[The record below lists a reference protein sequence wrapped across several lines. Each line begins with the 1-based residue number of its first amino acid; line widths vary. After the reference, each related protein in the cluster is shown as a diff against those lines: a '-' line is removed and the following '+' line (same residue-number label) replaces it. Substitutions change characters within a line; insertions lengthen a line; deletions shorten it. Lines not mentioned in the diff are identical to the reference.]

1 MKGFD
6 RSINVPNARVP
17 SRFFIKWVMLACYL
31 ALGLLVSVGS
41 TSAAITDSPAPQLP
55 AWSNSSTSV
64 NALAFDPTGVFLAGA
79 RDDGRITLW
88 NTSTAGSVRELSS
101 TSSAAVT
108 GLALSPDGTILGH
121 SRRRHKGHT
130 LGRRLRGSQSYAQ
143 RAQGIRPQRG
153 FRGRNNSCER
163 ERRRQR

>member
-88 NTSTAGSVRELSS
+88 NTSTAGRVRELSS
-101 TSSAAVT
+101 TSTAAVT
-108 GLALSPDGTILGH
+108 GLAFSPDGTILVTSSLDSVGRLWNVSSGQFQTGLYGH
-121 SRRRHKGHT
+121 GEAGAV
-130 LGRRLRGSQSYAQ
+130 LGAAFS
-143 RAQGIRPQRG
+143 PD
-153 FRGRNNSCER
+153 
-163 ERRRQR
+163 